1 MMKEND
7 VKVQK
12 DLSSQVKVTEAQINQ
27 IHSITQ
33 KQTDITESMSA
44 LQSSVLEKLRKQEN
58 QLEKENENLQEEHED
73 WLDKVRKAK
82 KQNKE
87 K

>member
-1 MMKEND
+1 M
-7 VKVQK
+7 
-12 DLSSQVKVTEAQINQ
+12 T
-27 IHSITQ
+27 
-33 KQTDITESMSA
+33 A

>member
-1 MMKEND
+1 M
-7 VKVQK
+7 
-12 DLSSQVKVTEAQINQ
+12 T
-27 IHSITQ
+27 
-33 KQTDITESMSA
+33 A
-44 LQSSVLEKLRKQEN
+44 LQFSVLEKLRKQEN

>member
-1 MMKEND
+1 
-7 VKVQK
+7 
-12 DLSSQVKVTEAQINQ
+12 
-27 IHSITQ
+27 
-33 KQTDITESMSA
+33 MSA